1 MRNFSRRSGILV
13 AAALTLWPALP
24 VRAADYASLLT
35 PARPG
40 LPLAHPI
47 AQSDLPPPPLSLIAD
62 RPKDPAY
69 VAALPGLPQGR
80 TVTDDYGVKRP
91 KFDGVFIR
99 KSRVEN
105 GQVVIPPGG
114 LVYLEDTWGGEVALR
129 GEPLPVLG
137 RMPTYVDYDMSIVVK
152 ENVTIPAGQSVVVG
166 GQVYHYYA
174 TVGHEQTMNHALHVR
189 TISGTDWQWA
199 FGNPILSSTQPG
211 WWGMKFAQLYNQ
223 GQAREVNRER
233 MVFDWITGV
242 RTDRILLAEEKV
254 FSGLAKPGQEWK
266 VGALVIRLVGVD
278 EKAGTAQIQV
288 LEGGAVKLE
297 RTLGPLNSE
306 RLIEDTDSRKALVFE
321 YGDIAGFLVPGKSTF
336 QDGQADL
343 KLYGKTSS
351 MRYGE
356 TYARDSR
363 FATYPVGCPTGH
375 NFGFM
380 LVNKEEIRIAPG
392 AGIDGP
398 EKYFKIVVDK
408 IAGNEVHNWHVEDQQ
423 GNRSVNLGGAGVTN
437 VDLVLGQG
445 RVAGQAILV
454 DVGRAMAVRS
464 YTSLSQATAAPA
476 ANAVSGSVMAGIV
489 ILALALAGVGYEFGR
504 RRASRPTA
512 S

>member
-1 MRNFSRRSGILV
+1 MKNLSLPIGFYL
-13 AAALTLWPALP
+13 AAALLFWPVPQAP
-24 VRAADYASLLT
+24 AADYANLLT

-47 AQSDLPPPPLSLIAD
+47 AESDVPPPPFSLIAD

-99 KSRVEN
+99 KSRIEN

-114 LVYLEDTWGGEVALR
+114 LAYLEDTWGGEVALR

-152 ENVTIPAGQSVVVG
+152 ENVTIPAGQSVAVG

-174 TVGHEQTMNHALHVR
+174 TVGHEQMMNHALHVK
-189 TISGTDWQWA
+189 TIAGTDWAWA
-199 FGNPILSSTQPG
+199 FGNPILSSTEAG

-233 MVFDWITGV
+233 MVFDWISGV
-242 RTDRILLAEEKV
+242 RTDRMLLADEKV

-266 VGALVIRLVGVD
+266 VGALVIRLVAVD
-278 EKAGTAQIQV
+278 AQAGTAQIQV
-288 LEGGAVKLE
+288 LEEGIVKLE
-297 RTLGPLNSE
+297 RTLGPVNSE
-306 RLIEDTDSRKALVFE
+306 RLIEDTAARKALVFE
-321 YGDIAGFLVPGKSTF
+321 YADIAGFLVPGKSTF
-336 QDGQADL
+336 QDGQAEL

-351 MRYGE
+351 MRYGD

-363 FATYPVGCPTGH
+363 FTAYPVGCPTGH

-392 AGIDGP
+392 AGVDGP
-398 EKYFKIVVDK
+398 EKYFKIFVDK
-408 IAGNEVHNWHVEDQQ
+408 IAGTEVQAWHVEDQK
-423 GNRSVNLGGAGVTN
+423 GNRSVNLGGSGVTN
-437 VDLVLGQG
+437 IDLVLGQG
-445 RVAGQAILV
+445 RVAGQAILA

-464 YTSLSQATAAPA
+464 YTALSQATVAPA
-476 ANAVSGSVMAGIV
+476 SSSLSAGAIAGITV
-489 ILALALAGVGYEFGR
+489 LVLALAGIGYEFGR
-504 RRASRPTA
+504 RRASRSPV